1 MQTQTGEKS
10 LGQKFA
16 DNNFG
21 DYGDNFDSL
30 FQTGNYEKII
40 LAWKKIL
47 KKKWKKAITDHN
59 LDNLYLVNL
68 LLYKAK
74 KKLYVVLF
82 KINLSKINDMQK
94 GEPSKASIKIKN
106 FIDDALGNLK
116 IYKSKKRM
124 ELRLKPREII
134 EKRGNF
140 LSFDITSKVKSK
152 NLREILSNE
161 NKKKEYLL
169 EETEK
174 FKDFFKLT
182 N

>member
-1 MQTQTGEKS
+1 
-10 LGQKFA
+10 
-16 DNNFG
+16 
-21 DYGDNFDSL
+21 
-30 FQTGNYEKII
+30 
-40 LAWKKIL
+40 
-47 KKKWKKAITDHN
+47 
-59 LDNLYLVNL
+59 
-68 LLYKAK
+68 
-74 KKLYVVLF
+74 
-82 KINLSKINDMQK
+82 
-94 GEPSKASIKIKN
+94 
-106 FIDDALGNLK
+106 
-116 IYKSKKRM
+116 M